1 MILKSNNAQIFLLNI
16 AFFLIPISFVLGNSL
31 INFNIVIILLYSLLL
46 FKLEIFKINLTK
58 IDVLILIF
66 FTYVII
72 NGILNNFLNFK
83 FPDSPDPNIVVKKSF
98 LYLRFLLLYF
108 VIRFLILKNLIN
120 FKYLFISF
128 GFCSLLVGGDIII
141 QFFLGVDVFGYEST
155 GRRLSG
161 PFGEEKIAG
170 SFIQRFFIFLPY
182 SLILF
187 FKFNNKFYLNSVLFL
202 IFITITFGTLLSG
215 NRIPLVLLMISFLIL
230 LVFEKNFRKN
240 LLAIFFIFI
249 AGFIYLTID
258 QKSEHNSHYQSFV
271 KNSSLIVK
279 YLKNRITSGE
289 FVGVNEKCKN
299 IDHVQ
304 QKDLIKEN
312 EDLLKEC
319 SKYLNVYIKEI
330 ESGILTWEENKNF
343 GGGIKSFRWNCNNID
358 RSKMLYFVTKMGKV
372 NCNNHPHNYYLQ
384 IAAELGF
391 WGLSIAALIIIS
403 ILTKGILYFKNS
415 NSNEYNIKILM
426 PFFVV
431 FVLEIFPLKTTGSFF
446 TTTNATFLFIILSFV
461 VGLINKNK
469 IT

>member
-1 MILKSNNAQIFLLNI
+1 MISKGNNVQIFLLNI
-16 AFFLIPISFVLGNSL
+16 TFCLIPISFVLGNSL

-46 FKLEIFKINLTK
+46 FRLEVFKINLTK

-66 FTYVII
+66 FTYVLI

-83 FPDSPDPNIVVKKSF
+83 FPDSPDPNIVIKKSF
-98 LYLRFLLLYF
+98 LYLRFLLLYL
-108 VIRFLILKNLIN
+108 VIRFLILKNFIN

-128 GFCSLLVGGDIII
+128 GFCSLLVSADVII

-155 GRRLSG
+155 DRRLSG

-170 SFIQRFFIFLPY
+170 SFVQRFFIFLPY
-182 SLILF
+182 FLILF
-187 FKFNNKFYLNSVLFL
+187 SKFNNKFYLNSILFL
-202 IFITITFGTLLSG
+202 IFITIAFGTLLSG
-215 NRIPLVLLMISFLIL
+215 NRIPLILLMISLLIL
-230 LVFEKNFRKN
+230 LVFEKNFRKI

-249 AGFIYLTID
+249 ASFIYLTID
-258 QKSEHNSHYQSFV
+258 QKNERSFHFQKFV
-271 KNSSLIVK
+271 KNSSQIVK
-279 YLKNRITSGE
+279 YLKNRIKSDKI
-289 FVGVNEKCKN
+289 VGFDEKCKN
-299 IDHVQ
+299 VDIADHN
-304 QKDLIKEN
+304 KGLMI
-312 EDLLKEC
+312 EC

-358 RSKMLYFVTKMGKV
+358 RSKMLYFVTKKGKV

-391 WGLSIAALIIIS
+391 WGLSITALIIIS

-415 NSNEYNIKILM
+415 NSNEYNFKILM
-426 PFFVV
+426 PFFIV
-431 FVLEIFPLKTTGSFF
+431 FVLEVFPLKTTGSFF
-446 TTTNATFLFIILSFV
+446 TTANATFLFIILSFV
-461 VGLINKNK
+461 VGLINKDK

>member
-1 MILKSNNAQIFLLNI
+1 MISKSNNAQIFLLNI
-16 AFFLIPISFVLGNSL
+16 AFFLIPISFVLGNSF

-108 VIRFLILKNLIN
+108 VIRFLVLKNLIN

-141 QFFLGVDVFGYEST
+141 QFFLGVDLFGYEST

-249 AGFIYLTID
+249 AGFLYLTIE
-258 QKSEHNSHYQSFV
+258 QKSVRSSHYQNFV
-271 KNSSLIVK
+271 KNSSQIVR
-279 YLKNRITSGE
+279 YLSNRIKSGE
-289 FVGVNEKCKN
+289 IVGVDERCKK
-299 IDHVQ
+299 IDIEEQ
-304 QKDLIKEN
+304 NKDLM
-312 EDLLKEC
+312 KEC

-330 ESGILTWEENKNF
+330 ESGILTWQENKNF

-358 RSKMLYFVTKMGKV
+358 RSKMLYFVTKKGKV

>member
-1 MILKSNNAQIFLLNI
+1 MISKSNNAQIFLLNI
-16 AFFLIPISFVLGNSL
+16 TFFLIPISFVLGNSF

-72 NGILNNFLNFK
+72 NGILNNFLNFE

-108 VIRFLILKNLIN
+108 VIRFLVLKNLIN
-120 FKYLFISF
+120 FKYLFVSF

-141 QFFLGVDVFGYEST
+141 QFFLGVDLFGYEST

-240 LLAIFFIFI
+240 LLAVFFIFT
-249 AGFIYLTID
+249 AGFIYLSMD
-258 QKSEHNSHYQSFV
+258 QKSERSSHFQNFV
-271 KNSSLIVK
+271 KNSSQIVK
-279 YLKNRITSGE
+279 YLKNRIKSDKI
-289 FVGVNEKCKN
+289 VGFDEKCKK
-299 IDHVQ
+299 IDIADHN
-304 QKDLIKEN
+304 KGLMR
-312 EDLLKEC
+312 EC

-358 RSKMLYFVTKMGKV
+358 RSKMLYFVTKKGEV

-384 IAAELGF
+384 IAGELGF
-391 WGLSIAALIIIS
+391 WGLLITTLIIIS
-403 ILTKGILYFKNS
+403 ILTKGMLYLKNS
-415 NSNEYNIKILM
+415 KSNEYNIKILM
-426 PFFVV
+426 PFFII

-446 TTTNATFLFIILSFV
+446 TTANATFLFIILSFV
-461 VGLINKNK
+461 VSLINKNK